1 MDIMTSKRI
10 AKLDSV
16 TNCPSCGATRD
27 TPLGGRKNRKVPF
40 SCGAIFFVD
49 PGRPIGCLL
58 PCPGPSNLAA
68 DYLDREIIEA
78 DHRALA
84 LANALGGAS

>member
-16 TNCPSCGATRD
+16 TNCPSCGAKRD
-27 TPLGGRKNRKVPF
+27 TALGGKKNRKVPF
-40 SCGAIFFVD
+40 SCGAVFFVD
-49 PGRPIGCLL
+49 PGQPIGCLL
-58 PCPGPSNLAA
+58 PCPAPSNLAA

-84 LANALGGAS
+84 LAHALGGAA